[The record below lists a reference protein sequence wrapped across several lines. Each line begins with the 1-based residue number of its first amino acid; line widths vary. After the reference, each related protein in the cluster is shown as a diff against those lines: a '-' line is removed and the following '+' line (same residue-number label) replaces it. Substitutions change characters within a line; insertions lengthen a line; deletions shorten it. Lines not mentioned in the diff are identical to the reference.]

1 MVIRIT
7 ENQIFNTF
15 GKNWKDDLGY
25 FSRVMG
31 FSVETGNDV
40 KIELNPDRPDLYSI
54 MALHRAYLK
63 FIHKD
68 FPIGKLKKSK
78 RLLTLSSN
86 QRKYAIAYE
95 VHFSSKN
102 QEIIQ
107 DSLAFT
113 DKLSETTGRSR
124 KMFAFGLHDIDHV
137 HGNLD
142 YGEGDTSFNFDT
154 FDGVSGDI
162 WELIQ
167 KHEKGIAYGRN
178 LKNGKYPYFKD
189 EQGAISIPPLF
200 NSSRTRIRDQTESML
215 VDITA
220 EDRRSLEIA
229 ARLSIG
235 YFINLGADV
244 SILETIGKYAIDTE
258 ELLKEKH
265 ITIDPSYIKKSLG
278 LIPEEEKMD
287 SLFER
292 IGYEKYGSYVYT
304 PFMGRVDI
312 MGKADLMEDLVKAIE
327 LRNISEAPLYSK
339 FTGKPD
345 SFNALAEKLR
355 SVMLSMGLQEVI
367 NFVLTSKSSA
377 DDGSIMIMNP
387 KSEDYS
393 AVRRSLFNGT
403 MEFFKRNKHNGFPQK
418 IFEIGD
424 VIDQN
429 VQKRLL
435 SIGICSNSSSYSEIK
450 GYLDALLSSA
460 GIHNPVISSENLN
473 GFINGRSGG
482 IMINE
487 KKSGFIGEVHPET
500 IKAYELELP
509 VVYMQIEL
517 QSLIR
522 KL

>member
-7 ENQIFNTF
+7 ENQIFNAF
-15 GKNWKDDLGY
+15 GKNWKEDIGS

-54 MALHRAYLK
+54 LALQRSYLK
-63 FIHKD
+63 FINRD
-68 FPIGKLKKSK
+68 FPIGMLKKSK
-78 RLLTLSSN
+78 RSLTSLST

-95 VHFSSKN
+95 VHFRSKN
-102 QEIIQ
+102 KEIIQ

-124 KMFAFGLHDIDHV
+124 KMFAFGLHDLDHV

-142 YGEGDTSFNFDT
+142 YREGDSSFNFDT

-162 WELIQ
+162 WEMIR
-167 KHEKGIAYGRN
+167 KHEKGITYGRN
-178 LKNGKYPYFKD
+178 LKNGKYLYLND

-200 NSSRTRIRDQTESML
+200 NSSRTRIRDETESML
-215 VDITA
+215 VDVTA

-244 SILETIGKYAIDTE
+244 SILETIGRYAIDTD

-265 ITIDPSYIKKSLG
+265 ITINPSYIKKSLG
-278 LIPEEEKMD
+278 FIPEEGKID
-287 SLFER
+287 SLFEK
-292 IGYEKYGSYVYT
+292 IGYKKYGAYTYT

-327 LRNISEAPLYSK
+327 LRNISEVPLYSK

-345 SFNALAEKLR
+345 PFNSATEKLR

-377 DDGSIMIMNP
+377 DGGSIMIMNP

-393 AVRRSLFNGT
+393 AVRKSLFNGT

-450 GYLDALLSSA
+450 GYMDAILSNA
-460 GIHNPVISSENLN
+460 GIRNPVISPENLN
-473 GFINGRSGG
+473 GFINGRSGC
-482 IMINE
+482 IMINGE
-487 KKSGFIGEVHPET
+487 RAGFIGEIHPDT
-500 IKAYELELP
+500 IKIYELELP

-517 QSLIR
+517 QALIR